1 MERIDGNKIAAEIK
15 GELAAE
21 IARRASRG
29 EKIPHLVA
37 VLVGDDAAS
46 ETYVS
51 AKVKACQAIGMKSTG
66 LRLPAGI
73 TTDRLLEVIDNLNA
87 DDDVDGYIIQL
98 PLPRHIPG
106 EKVLARVDPTKDVDG
121 FHPFNVGKMMLGLPT
136 YLPATPAGILELLAR
151 HGIETGGK
159 HCVIVG
165 RSNIVGTPLAI
176 LMSRKATRANCT
188 VTLCHSKTP
197 DIRSFTLQAD
207 ILVAAIGVP
216 RYITAGMVK
225 EGAVVVDVGIH
236 RVPHATTKS
245 GFRLVGDVDFD
256 SVAPRCAA
264 ITPVPGGVG
273 PMTIV
278 SLLRNTLQ
286 AVTSR

>member
-98 PLPRHIPG
+98 PCGTSPGRKCCRGSTRRKTSTASIPS
-106 EKVLARVDPTKDVDG
+106 TW
-121 FHPFNVGKMMLGLPT
+121 GK
-136 YLPATPAGILELLAR
+136 
-151 HGIETGGK
+151 
-159 HCVIVG
+159 
-165 RSNIVGTPLAI
+165 
-176 LMSRKATRANCT
+176 
-188 VTLCHSKTP
+188 
-197 DIRSFTLQAD
+197 
-207 ILVAAIGVP
+207 
-216 RYITAGMVK
+216 
-225 EGAVVVDVGIH
+225 
-236 RVPHATTKS
+236 
-245 GFRLVGDVDFD
+245 
-256 SVAPRCAA
+256 
-264 ITPVPGGVG
+264 
-273 PMTIV
+273 
-278 SLLRNTLQ
+278 
-286 AVTSR
+286 